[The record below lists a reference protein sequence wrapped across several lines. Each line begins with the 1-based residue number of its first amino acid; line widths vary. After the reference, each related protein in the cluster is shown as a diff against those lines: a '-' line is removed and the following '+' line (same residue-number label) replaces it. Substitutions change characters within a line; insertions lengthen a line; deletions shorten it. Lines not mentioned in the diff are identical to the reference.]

1 MKTFLLI
8 IFSLLALQ
16 IAAQKKK
23 ARVPSYFGLRVSPI
37 FPTEFIGAKS
47 LSLSEDSDQAIRMNT
62 TITQKIGYSF
72 GCNVRAGLTKFI
84 SLETGINFNQR
95 SFNVTM
101 DLPDSSISASNDIS
115 FVSYD
120 VPINALFYI
129 KLAENWF
136 INASLGVAVTFAPSD
151 IGILTSPKKKHIF
164 RHAGLVDKKVGAE
177 LNANLGFEFRTRKD
191 GIFYIGGS
199 ARVPFKPLF
208 EFYMQYNYTS
218 SAVQQII
225 HAPIDGS
232 YLSLDFKYFFPN
244 IKNKGVQ
251 FQDGPIEQ

>member
-1 MKTFLLI
+1 MKTFLI
-8 IFSLLALQ
+8 VIFSLFALQ

-23 ARVPSYFGLRVSPI
+23 ARVPSYFGLKVSPI
-37 FPTEFIGAKS
+37 FPTAFIGEKT
-47 LSLSEDSDQAIRMNT
+47 LSLSQENDQVIRMNT

-72 GCNVRAGLTKFI
+72 GGTVRAGLTKFI
-84 SLETGINFNQR
+84 SLETGINYNQR
-95 SFNVTM
+95 SFDIEM
-101 DLPDSSISASNDIS
+101 DLPDSSINATNDIS

-129 KLAENWF
+129 KLAEEWY
-136 INASLGVAVTFAPSD
+136 INASLGVAFTFSPSD

-164 RHAGLVDKKVGAE
+164 RHAGLVEKKVGAE

-191 GIFYIGGS
+191 GFFYIGGS

-218 SAVQQII
+218 SAVQQIV

>member
-1 MKTFLLI
+1 MF
-8 IFSLLALQ
+8 ALQ

-23 ARVPSYFGLRVSPI
+23 ARVPSYFGLKVSPI
-37 FPTEFIGAKS
+37 FPTAFIGEKT
-47 LSLSEDSDQAIRMNT
+47 LSLSEENDQVIRMNT
-62 TITQKIGYSF
+62 TITQKVGYSF
-72 GCNVRAGLTKFI
+72 GGTVRAGLTKFI
-84 SLETGINFNQR
+84 SLETGINYNQR
-95 SFNVTM
+95 SFDIEM
-101 DLPDSSISASNDIS
+101 DLPDSSINASNDMS

-120 VPINALFYI
+120 IPINALFYI
-129 KLAENWF
+129 KLAEEWY
-136 INASLGVAVTFAPSD
+136 INASLGVAFTFAPSD
-151 IGILTSPKKKHIF
+151 IGVLTSPQKKHIF

-177 LNANLGFEFRTRKD
+177 LNANLGFEFRTRKN
-191 GIFYIGGS
+191 GFFYIGGS
-199 ARVPFKPLF
+199 ARIPFKPLF

-218 SAVQQII
+218 SAVQQIV